1 MEREAESQPRAQ
13 CGFRH
18 LHLSYFSHT
27 SPFIV
32 VSSNVNMVCPG
43 PYSNEIRLRP
53 AFFFFFS
60 PEIIPG
66 MV

>member
-1 MEREAESQPRAQ
+1 MEREAANHARAQ
-13 CGFRH
+13 CGVKH

-32 VSSNVNMVCPG
+32 VSSNVNMVWPG
-43 PYSNEIRLRP
+43 ALRQWDQTETS
-53 AFFFFFS
+53 FFFF

>member
-43 PYSNEIRLRP
+43 ALRQ
-53 AFFFFFS
+53 
-60 PEIIPG
+60 
-66 MV
+66 